1 MLKLLSKDR
10 TRRRIHERIRQRARG
25 GTQAP
30 RLNVFRSTSHI
41 YAQLVD
47 DSRGHTLVAV
57 SSRDKEVR
65 QNLKNGANV
74 AAAKT
79 VGQALARR
87 AKEVGIAR
95 AVFDPGGLPHHG
107 RGKPL
112 ADRARE
118 RGLEVAI

>member
-1 MLKLLSKDR
+1 MLKLLSKDL

-25 GTQAP
+25 RTQAP
-30 RLNVFRSTSHI
+30 RLNVFRSSSHI

-65 QNLKNGANV
+65 QNLKSGANV

-79 VGQALARR
+79 VGQVLARR
-87 AKEVGIAR
+87 AKELGISH
-95 AVFDPGGLPHHG
+95 AVFDRGGYAYHGRVKALADAAREGGLQF
-107 RGKPL
+107 
-112 ADRARE
+112 
-118 RGLEVAI
+118 